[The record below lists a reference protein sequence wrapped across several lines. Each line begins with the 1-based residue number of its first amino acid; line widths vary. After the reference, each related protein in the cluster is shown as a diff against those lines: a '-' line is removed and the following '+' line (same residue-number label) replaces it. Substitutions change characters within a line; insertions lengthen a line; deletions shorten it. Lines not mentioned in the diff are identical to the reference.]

1 MLVSIQAEKLV
12 EEKNLYQ
19 VRKLIYIMQGA
30 VVSYIKP
37 AQINLVVARKV

>member
-1 MLVSIQAEKLV
+1 MLVCIQAEKLGG
-12 EEKNLYQ
+12 KNLYQ
-19 VRKLIYIMQGA
+19 VGKLIYIMQGA